1 LAEIEW
7 KFNKTVWTQ
16 SANVVF
22 IAPLFQKT
30 NQHVMFMKVLGKLLF
45 PHLPAW
51 QQRRRANTVVLVLVT
66 AILFA
71 AIVGAVMYWSNAKR

>member
-1 LAEIEW
+1 
-7 KFNKTVWTQ
+7 
-16 SANVVF
+16 
-22 IAPLFQKT
+22 
-30 NQHVMFMKVLGKLLF
+30 MFMKVLGKLLF